1 MGSIRK
7 TMASMLAVLAL
18 AAFMSDA
25 DAQTR
30 RSSQSSQTR
39 SSSQS
44 SQTRSSS
51 QSSQTRRAASGSQT
65 RQSSNDN
72 KKSTA
77 ARPST
82 PSRQPA
88 AKPSSGADRKPST
101 TVTRPSSK
109 PSPNTSVRPSADKQP
124 SAQARPSNQNKPA
137 VQTKPAPDKT
147 SGNKNDFKT
156 GDQNKP
162 VQVTRP
168 APNRPQGNNKGN
180 DRPGVR
186 PDAGPG
192 SGSGKPNDKPGN
204 KPGNGPGMKPD
215 KGPGHG
221 PGKPVQIRPDHRHE
235 PPRVHPRDRD
245 FMRWDRPSY
254 WWSRDNH
261 YYGYRVRVLPS
272 RARRHVYDGVTY
284 YCYNDIWYR
293 PYKGYYMVCRPPHG
307 LSLAADIISQI
318 AWAAVKISYYN
329 AVADA
334 LSQINEPG
342 LTQNY
347 ASRDTDYFYH
357 DGVFYSK
364 NAWGEY
370 RVITPPA
377 GALVESLPEDF
388 DVVTLRDGNEYYKVD
403 DTIYKLVISEGRPY
417 FEVVGQIGR

>member
-1 MGSIRK
+1 
-7 TMASMLAVLAL
+7 MASMLAVLAL
-18 AAFMSDA
+18 TAFASDA
-25 DAQTR
+25 SAQAR
-30 RSSQSSQTR
+30 RSSEVNRSTSERQSAAR
-39 SSSQS
+39 SSS
-44 SQTRSSS
+44 
-51 QSSQTRRAASGSQT
+51 SSQTRRTAPSSQT
-65 RQSSNDN
+65 RKSDDN
-72 KKSTA
+72 KKM
-77 ARPST
+77 PSKAT
-82 PSRQPA
+82 QAIIPGV
-88 AKPSSGADRKPST
+88 KPGND
-101 TVTRPSSK
+101 SK
-109 PSPNTSVRPSADKQP
+109 PD
-124 SAQARPSNQNKPA
+124 
-137 VQTKPAPDKT
+137 
-147 SGNKNDFKT
+147 NDFKP
-156 GDQNKP
+156 GNQNKP
-162 VQVTRP
+162 VQITRP
-168 APNRPQGNNKGN
+168 APNRPQGNNQAN
-180 DRPGVR
+180 RPGVR

-192 SGSGKPNDKPGN
+192 KPNV
-204 KPGNGPGMKPD
+204 KPGNGPGMKP
-215 KGPGHG
+215 GNG
-221 PGKPVQIRPDHRHE
+221 PGKPVQARPGNKPE
-235 PPRVHPRDRD
+235 PPRVHPRERD
-245 FMRWDRPSY
+245 FMRWDTPSY
-254 WWSRDNH
+254 WWSNNDH
-261 YYGYRVRVLPS
+261 CYGYRVRVLPS

-347 ASRDTDYFYH
+347 ASRDTDYFYQ

-417 FEVVGQIGR
+417 FEVVGQIDR